1 MAGSRRVDVDLEIL
15 ADRLASAE
23 RSLLQL
29 DKRLDET
36 ANPDY
41 DNRLTSLEGA
51 LTECQTRLLALLESS
66 NSQLSE
72 AKIEEAEATAEEAEA
87 MAEVAQAEVA
97 IVEAQLE
104 AVTTLQEP
112 EDTSEETE
120 APIQELEPE
129 PPSENA
135 GAQEKRSN
143 WLENF
148 LALR

>member
-51 LTECQTRLLALLESS
+51 LTECQTRLLTLLESS

-72 AKIEEAEATAEEAEA
+72 AKIEEATTMAEEAEA

-97 IVEAQLE
+97 IVEAQVAELSSP
-104 AVTTLQEP
+104 P
-112 EDTSEETE
+112 ETEDISEETE
-120 APIQELEPE
+120 API
-129 PPSENA
+129 
-135 GAQEKRSN
+135 
-143 WLENF
+143 
-148 LALR
+148 